1 MNDPRQMTRRSALLL
16 AGAASGSMAAPAAAA
31 AAAPAERSGR
41 RRPADLVLH
50 SGVVWTGDRR
60 DSIAAAVAV
69 RGSRIVAVGDDSRV
83 LRWAGRGTRVIDLK
97 GAFVAPGLRDQHTH
111 LIQTAVEGAAA
122 QAYRPVFVPHDE
134 QAAFESRRQV
144 GQRHVDI
151 HARGETPVDRTT
163 HSPVTEKLKNDLLV
177 MQEEVARLGLST
189 VVEAG
194 LRDMGALDAL
204 FQLAAEGRLKV
215 RFLVRVAWGAIEEAA
230 RMGLRTG
237 VGNEWVKV
245 LGVKMY
251 SDGWLGPRT
260 AALREPYADD
270 PYGFPRGGILFLEQR
285 RADRDVA
292 RARELGFNITTHA
305 IGDRG
310 LKTMMAAYEANHV
323 TPRDRWSVEHVQVA
337 GDDLLARMIHRGVIA
352 SIQLSFATSDQHF
365 AENALGR
372 DRLRLAYRWR
382 DMMRAGLPMV
392 GGSDFAIEVLDPLW
406 GLQRVVTR
414 TEFDG
419 TPPGG
424 WLPDQRLDIRTALR
438 LISSQA
444 AFASFE
450 EHERGTIEPGNY
462 ADLLVV
468 RENLLRMP
476 ADEIAG
482 ATRLMTITN
491 GRITSEAPVSH
502 RPVPS

>member
-1 MNDPRQMTRRSALLL
+1 VDDPRRMSRRSALVL
-16 AGAASGSMAAPAAAA
+16 AGAATGSLAAPAAAA
-31 AAAPAERSGR
+31 GAESAG

-60 DSIAAAVAV
+60 DGIASAVAV
-69 RGSRIVAVGDDSRV
+69 RGSRIVAVGADRRV
-83 LRWAGRGTRVIDLK
+83 LRWAGRGTRIIDLK
-97 GAFVAPGLRDQHTH
+97 GAFVVPGLRDQHTH
-111 LIQTAVEGAAA
+111 LIQTALAGATA

-134 QAAFESRRQV
+134 QQAFENRRRV
-144 GQRHVDI
+144 GQGHVDI

-194 LRDMGALDAL
+194 LRDLGALDAL
-204 FQLAAEGRLKV
+204 FELAAEGRLKV

-237 VGNEWVKV
+237 VGNDWVKV
-245 LGVKMY
+245 LGVKLY

-270 PYGFPRGGILFLEQR
+270 PYGFPRSGILFLEQR

-310 LKTMMAAYEANHV
+310 LKTMMRAYEANQA

-337 GDDLLARMIHRGVIA
+337 EDDLLARMLHRGVIA
-352 SIQLSFATSDQHF
+352 SVQLSFATSDQHF

-372 DRLRLAYRWR
+372 DRLRFAYRWR
-382 DMMRAGLPMV
+382 DMMRAGLPLV
-392 GGSDFAIEVLDPLW
+392 GGSDFDIEVLDPLW
-406 GLQRVVTR
+406 GLQRIVTR

-424 WLPDQRLDIRTALR
+424 WLPDQRLDIGTALH
-438 LISSQA
+438 LITSRA

-450 EHERGTIEPGNY
+450 EHERGTIAPGNY

-468 RENLLRMP
+468 KENLLRMP
-476 ADEIAG
+476 VDEIAG

-502 RPVPS
+502 PPILM

>member
-1 MNDPRQMTRRSALLL
+1 
-16 AGAASGSMAAPAAAA
+16 
-31 AAAPAERSGR
+31 
-41 RRPADLVLH
+41 
-50 SGVVWTGDRR
+50 
-60 DSIAAAVAV
+60 
-69 RGSRIVAVGDDSRV
+69 V
-83 LRWAGRGTRVIDLK
+83 LRWAGRGTRIIDLK

-111 LIQTAVEGAAA
+111 LIQTAAEGAAA
-122 QAYRPVFVPHDE
+122 EAYRPVFVPHDE
-134 QAAFESRRQV
+134 EAAFENRRRI

-163 HSPVTEKLKNDLLV
+163 RSPVTEKLKNDLLI

-204 FQLAAEGRLKV
+204 FQLADEGRLKV

-237 VGNEWVKV
+237 VGNDWVKV
-245 LGVKMY
+245 LGVKLY

-292 RARELGFNITTHA
+292 RARELGFNVTTHA

-310 LKTMMAAYEANHV
+310 LKTMMTAYEANHV

-337 GDDLLARMIHRGVIA
+337 EDDLLERMVDRGVIA
-352 SIQLSFATSDQHF
+352 SIQLSFATSDQRF
-365 AENALGR
+365 AENALGQG
-372 DRLRLAYRWR
+372 RLRFAYRWR

-392 GGSDFAIEVLDPLW
+392 GSSDFAVEVVDPLW

-424 WLPDQRLDIRTALR
+424 WLPEQRLDIRTALR
-438 LISSQA
+438 LITSRA

-468 RENLLRMP
+468 KENLLRMP
-476 ADEIAG
+476 ADELAG

-491 GRITSEAPVSH
+491 GRVTSETPVSH
-502 RPVPS
+502 PPIVPA

>member
-1 MNDPRQMTRRSALLL
+1 
-16 AGAASGSMAAPAAAA
+16 
-31 AAAPAERSGR
+31 
-41 RRPADLVLH
+41 
-50 SGVVWTGDRR
+50 
-60 DSIAAAVAV
+60 
-69 RGSRIVAVGDDSRV
+69 
-83 LRWAGRGTRVIDLK
+83 
-97 GAFVAPGLRDQHTH
+97 
-111 LIQTAVEGAAA
+111 
-122 QAYRPVFVPHDE
+122 
-134 QAAFESRRQV
+134 
-144 GQRHVDI
+144 
-151 HARGETPVDRTT
+151 
-163 HSPVTEKLKNDLLV
+163 
-177 MQEEVARLGLST
+177 
-189 VVEAG
+189 
-194 LRDMGALDAL
+194 
-204 FQLAAEGRLKV
+204 
-215 RFLVRVAWGAIEEAA
+215 
-230 RMGLRTG
+230 MGLRTG
-237 VGNEWVKV
+237 AGNEWVKV
-245 LGVKMY
+245 LGVKLY

-270 PYGFPRGGILFLEQR
+270 PYGFPRSGLLFLEQQ

-337 GDDLLARMIHRGVIA
+337 EDDLLARMIHGGVIA
-352 SIQLSFATSDQHF
+352 SIQLSFATSDQRF

-372 DRLRLAYRWR
+372 DRLRFAYRWG

-392 GGSDFAIEVLDPLW
+392 GSSDFAVEVVDPLW
-406 GLQRVVTR
+406 GLQRIVTR

-424 WLPDQRLDIRTALR
+424 WLPEQRLDILPALHLITA
-438 LISSQA
+438 QA

-476 ADEIAG
+476 ADELAG

-491 GRITSEAPVSH
+491 GRVTSETPVSH
-502 RPVPS
+502 PPIPS

>member
-1 MNDPRQMTRRSALLL
+1 MDNPRQMTRRSALVL
-16 AGAASGSMAAPAAAA
+16 AGAATGSLTVADPAAADA
-31 AAAPAERSGR
+31 AGGR
-41 RRPADLVLH
+41 RPPADLVLH

-60 DSIAAAVAV
+60 DSIASAVAV
-69 RGSRIVAVGDDSRV
+69 RGARIVAVSDDRRV
-83 LRWAGRGTRVIDLK
+83 LRWAGRGTRIIDLK

-111 LIQTAVEGAAA
+111 LIQTAAEGAAA
-122 QAYRPVFVPHDE
+122 QAYRPVFVPYDE
-134 QAAFESRRQV
+134 QRAVENRRRI

-151 HARGETPVDRTT
+151 HARGETPVDQTT
-163 HSPVTEKLKNDLLV
+163 HSPVTEKLKNDLLI

-204 FQLAAEGRLKV
+204 FQLAGEGRLKV

-245 LGVKMY
+245 LGVKLY

-260 AALREPYADD
+260 AALRRPYADD
-270 PYGFPRGGILFLEQR
+270 PYGFPRSGILFLEQQ

-292 RARELGFNITTHA
+292 RARELGFNVTTHA

-310 LKTMMAAYEANHV
+310 LKTMMAAYEANNV

-337 GDDLLARMIHRGVIA
+337 EDDLLARMIHRGVIA
-352 SIQLSFATSDQHF
+352 GIQLSFATSDQRF

-372 DRLRLAYRWR
+372 DRLRFAYRWH
-382 DMMRAGLPMV
+382 DMLRAGLPLV
-392 GGSDFAIEVLDPLW
+392 GSSDFAVEVVDPLW
-406 GLQRVVTR
+406 GLQRIVTR

-424 WLPDQRLDIRTALR
+424 WLPEQRLDIRTALR
-438 LISSQA
+438 LITSRA

-476 ADEIAG
+476 AGDLAG

-491 GRITSEAPVSH
+491 GRITSETPVSH
-502 RPVPS
+502 PPIPS